1 MRTAIALPFCLL
13 AAAFTCHAAPRIKV
27 IKLAVT
33 NPANETRAAENIVV
47 RVSDLKRLPPD
58 FAAGNAIV
66 TTSDA
71 STLEQ
76 DARTLQTVE
85 LPSQADDLDGDG
97 KYDELVFQ
105 IPLQP
110 RQTRIVTISY
120 GDQATIQRL
129 RSAYPQR
136 AYMKFST
143 CYEGLGW
150 ESDET
155 AWRIYFDKRNGV
167 DLYGKRRPGLYLDM
181 FSAPEY
187 VYHMESPYGRD
198 IYDVGQSIGV
208 GAIAA

>member
-1 MRTAIALPFCLL
+1 MRIAIALPFCLL
-13 AAAFTCHAAPRIKV
+13 AGGLVCHAAPRVKT

-33 NPANETRAAENIVV
+33 NPTSETRTAENIVV
-47 RVSDLKRLPPD
+47 RVSDLKRVAPD
-58 FAAGNAIV
+58 LAAGNAIV

-71 STLEQ
+71 STLDQ

-120 GDQATIQRL
+120 GDQAAIQRL
-129 RSAYPQR
+129 RSVYPQR

-143 CYEGLGW
+143 RYEGLGW

-155 AWRIYFDKRNGV
+155 
-167 DLYGKRRPGLYLDM
+167 
-181 FSAPEY
+181 
-187 VYHMESPYGRD
+187 
-198 IYDVGQSIGV
+198 
-208 GAIAA
+208 